1 MDLFDAV
8 SRSSIP
14 WLPGFLVA
22 FSNAA
27 SFTIKLLLDI
37 VPSSSANFVEGRFV
51 LFNFKK
57 TFIAVE
63 ISFFDILITSK
74 GTSALGMF

>member
-27 SFTIKLLLDI
+27 SFTIAASLRKKPLAPRIAPQQVEQKSSECRSLLSEKCLKY
-37 VPSSSANFVEGRFV
+37 
-51 LFNFKK
+51 LW
-57 TFIAVE
+57 
-63 ISFFDILITSK
+63 
-74 GTSALGMF
+74 